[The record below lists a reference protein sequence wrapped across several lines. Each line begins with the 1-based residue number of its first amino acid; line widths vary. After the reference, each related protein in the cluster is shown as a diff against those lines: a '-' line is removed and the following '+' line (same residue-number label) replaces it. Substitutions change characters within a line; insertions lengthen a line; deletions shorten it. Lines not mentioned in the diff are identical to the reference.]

1 MTLIGGNIT
10 QRKKEREGGGIQNR
24 RRNLIHRQIG
34 LLTLN
39 FTKKLCNITHELED
53 LFCSEDLSLIIIIF
67 MYIIF
72 RWRIEKD
79 VYFFFYIDCFM

>member
-1 MTLIGGNIT
+1 MTHR
-10 QRKKEREGGGIQNR
+10 RKYHTKKSVYTKR
-24 RRNLIHRQIG
+24 RRNLIHHQIG
-34 LLTLN
+34 LFTLN
-39 FTKKLCNITHELED
+39 FTKKLCDITLELED